1 MEESLLILIMQTSNR
16 YQNQWT
22 DTANL
27 IHGRTDMQIKN
38 HWNQTLKL
46 KHQELKKILVEN
58 LNTFIAQDHKVMMDQ
73 DDKNDRQSQIKD
85 VTTRITK
92 QLKSVVESQNLQ
104 YYRTKR
110 DTIQGIIELGQHSS
124 NSDTS
129 FQHDL
134 LNRICIMHD
143 YFTNLALKDKNFR
156 NRKNLQFA

>member
-58 LNTFIAQDHKVMMDQ
+58 LNTFIA
-73 DDKNDRQSQIKD
+73 
-85 VTTRITK
+85 
-92 QLKSVVESQNLQ
+92 
-104 YYRTKR
+104 
-110 DTIQGIIELGQHSS
+110 
-124 NSDTS
+124 
-129 FQHDL
+129 
-134 LNRICIMHD
+134 
-143 YFTNLALKDKNFR
+143 
-156 NRKNLQFA
+156 